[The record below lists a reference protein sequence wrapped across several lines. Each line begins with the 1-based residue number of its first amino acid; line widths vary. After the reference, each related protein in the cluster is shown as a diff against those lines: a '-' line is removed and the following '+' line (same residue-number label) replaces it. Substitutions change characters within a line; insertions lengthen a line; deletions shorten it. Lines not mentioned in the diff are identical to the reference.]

1 MRLGVSTACL
11 YPDLLEH
18 SLDLLTEQ
26 GFRLFEVFVN
36 TFSELEP
43 EYLDDLRTRLQKAGA
58 QVCSLHPFTS
68 AFEVTLFFSEYER
81 RTQDGLKFYRQYF
94 EAANR
99 LGVSILVLHGQRNYR
114 TGRITEEKY
123 LENYQRLFRLGQ
135 EYGITVAQENVVQFR
150 SEQAAFIRRMRQ
162 NLGKECAFV
171 LDLKQAVRAG
181 EDPMQ
186 MLDAMGERLVHV
198 HLNDHTAEKDCLLP
212 GSGEFDFSILAK
224 KLTEMG
230 YSGNGVI
237 EVYRNNFQKPQELVQ
252 AYDFLCHHF
261 PQQEK

>member
-18 SLDLLTEQ
+18 SLDLLIER
-26 GFRLFEVFVN
+26 GFKLFEVFVN

-43 EYLDDLRTRLQKAGA
+43 KYLDDLRGRVQKSGA
-58 QVCSLHPFTS
+58 EICSLHPFTS

-99 LGVSILVLHGQRNYR
+99 IGAHILVLHGQRNYQKS
-114 TGRITEEKY
+114 RISPEQY
-123 LENYQRLFRLGQ
+123 LESYHRLYCLGQ
-135 EYGITVAQENVVQFR
+135 EYGVTVAQENVVQFR
-150 SEQAAFIRRMRQ
+150 SEQSAFIRRMRKE
-162 NLGKECAFV
+162 LGKECAFV

-181 EDPMQ
+181 ENPMQ

-198 HLNDHTAEKDCLLP
+198 HLNDHTSEKDCLLP
-212 GSGEFDFSILAK
+212 GSGSFDFSSLAQ
-224 KLTEMG
+224 KLEEMK

-237 EVYRNNFQKPQELVQ
+237 EVYRDNFGKPEELVQ
-252 AYDFLCHHF
+252 AYRFLSGIF
-261 PQQEK
+261 LQK